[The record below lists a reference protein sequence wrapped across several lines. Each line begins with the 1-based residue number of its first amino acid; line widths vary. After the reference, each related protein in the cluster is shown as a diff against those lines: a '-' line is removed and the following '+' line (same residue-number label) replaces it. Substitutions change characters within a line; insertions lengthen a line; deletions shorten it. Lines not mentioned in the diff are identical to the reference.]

1 MKIKETAM
9 DQKNPRRKRQFCL
22 LACASAL
29 GLCAA
34 FSAVAQTA
42 GSASATASA
51 AMYDGPDR
59 MERLVAGARK
69 EGALTLYTS
78 VAAGDLSLMTSL
90 FERKYG
96 VKVTVW
102 RSANDK
108 VQQRVM
114 AEQAAK
120 RYDVDS
126 IQIASGELEAL
137 TRENALQEVRS
148 PSFAGLIPGAVPKHH
163 KWAPHYLDVWV
174 QAYNTNTVRKDEL
187 PRTYQDL
194 LDPKWKGRLGIEG
207 NNEEWFYTV
216 VDGMGETAGLKFFR
230 DLVATNGLSV
240 YNGHSLLNNLVAAGE
255 VPLALT
261 VYSHM
266 PEQSKQK
273 GAPIDWFVIE
283 PAIARANGIAVAAH
297 APHPN
302 AATLFYEFIL
312 SDDMQRAMS
321 KRGYVPTSRNVESPL
336 KKIPIKLIDS
346 SKALDNSEKWT
357 ADFKKTIKGVK

>member
-1 MKIKETAM
+1 M
-9 DQKNPRRKRQFCL
+9 DQQNSRQKRRFCL

-42 GSASATASA
+42 ESASASV

-59 MERLVAGARK
+59 MERLIAGAKK

-78 VAAGDLSLMTSL
+78 LAAGDLSLMTSM
-90 FERKYG
+90 FEGKYG

-102 RSANDK
+102 RAANDK
-108 VQQRVM
+108 VLQRVM

-120 RYDVDS
+120 RYDVDA

-148 PSFAGLIPGAVPKHH
+148 PSFAGLIPGAMPKHH

-174 QAYNTNTVRKDEL
+174 QAYNTKTVRKDEL
-187 PRTYQDL
+187 PRTYRDL

-207 NNEEWFYTV
+207 NDEEWFYTV
-216 VDGMGETAGLKFFR
+216 VDGMGETAGLKFFH

-240 YNGHSLLNNLVAAGE
+240 NNGHSLLTNLVAAGE

-261 VYSHM
+261 NYSHM
-266 PEQSKQK
+266 PEQAKEK

-283 PAIARANGIAVAAH
+283 PAIARSNGIAVAAR

-312 SDDMQRAMS
+312 SDDTQRAMS

-357 ADFKKTIKGVK
+357 AAFNKTIKGVK